1 MALGRSLEDF
11 QALLEIDED
20 LKDTVRLISDTPSQ
34 EVVNDDNPNMTDSPS
49 LKFDDVNVDDL
60 KVADSKSLAADL
72 ALTDLQSIKSTE
84 SELEADS
91 VNIKFHDI

>member
-1 MALGRSLEDF
+1 MELGKSLEDF

-20 LKDTVRLISDTPSQ
+20 LKDTVRLVSDTQ

-49 LKFDDVNVDDL
+49 LMFDDVNVDDL
-60 KVADSKSLAADL
+60 KAADSESPAADL

-84 SELEADS
+84 SKLEADS

>member
-1 MALGRSLEDF
+1 MALGKSLEDF

-20 LKDTVRLISDTPSQ
+20 LKDTVRLVSDTQ

-49 LKFDDVNVDDL
+49 LKFDDVMVDDL
-60 KVADSKSLAADL
+60 KAADSKSPAADL
-72 ALTDLQSIKSTE
+72 ALTDLQSMTSTE
-84 SELEADS
+84 SKLEADS

>member
-1 MALGRSLEDF
+1 MGLGKSLEDF

-20 LKDTVRLISDTPSQ
+20 LKDTVRLVSDTQ
-34 EVVNDDNPNMTDSPS
+34 EVVNDDNPNMTNSPS

-60 KVADSKSLAADL
+60 KEADSSPAADL

-84 SELEADS
+84 SKLEADS
-91 VNIKFHDI
+91 VNMS

>member
-1 MALGRSLEDF
+1 MALGKSLEDF

-20 LKDTVRLISDTPSQ
+20 LKDTVRLVSDTQ
-34 EVVNDDNPNMTDSPS
+34 EVVNDDNPNMTNSPS

-60 KVADSKSLAADL
+60 KEADSSPAADL
-72 ALTDLQSIKSTE
+72 ALTDLQSMTSTE
-84 SELEADS
+84 SKLEADS

>member
-1 MALGRSLEDF
+1 MGLGKSLEDF

-20 LKDTVRLISDTPSQ
+20 LKDTVRLVSDSHSQ
-34 EVVNDDNPNMTDSPS
+34 EVVNDDNPNMTNSPS
-49 LKFDDVNVDDL
+49 LKFDDVKVDDL
-60 KVADSKSLAADL
+60 KAADSKSPAADL

-84 SELEADS
+84 SKLEADS

>member
-1 MALGRSLEDF
+1 MGLGKSLEDF

-20 LKDTVRLISDTPSQ
+20 LKDTVRLVSDTQ
-34 EVVNDDNPNMTDSPS
+34 EVVNDDNPNMTNSPS

-60 KVADSKSLAADL
+60 NVADSKSPAADL

-84 SELEADS
+84 SKLEADS

>member
-1 MALGRSLEDF
+1 MELDKSLEDF
-11 QALLEIDED
+11 KALMEIDED
-20 LKDTVRLISDTPSQ
+20 LKDTVRLVSDTQ
-34 EVVNDDNPNMTDSPS
+34 EVVNDDNPNMTNSPS

-60 KVADSKSLAADL
+60 KKADSKSRAADL

-84 SELEADS
+84 SKLEADS

>member
-1 MALGRSLEDF
+1 MALGKSLEDF

-20 LKDTVRLISDTPSQ
+20 LKDTARLISDTQ

-60 KVADSKSLAADL
+60 KAADSSPAADL

-84 SELEADS
+84 RELEADS

>member
-1 MALGRSLEDF
+1 MALGKSQEDF

-20 LKDTVRLISDTPSQ
+20 LKDTARLISDTQ

-60 KVADSKSLAADL
+60 KAADSKSPAADL

-84 SELEADS
+84 RELEADS

>member
-1 MALGRSLEDF
+1 MGLGKSLEDF

-20 LKDTVRLISDTPSQ
+20 LKDTVRLVSDTQ

-60 KVADSKSLAADL
+60 KEADSSPAADL

-84 SELEADS
+84 RELEADS

>member
-1 MALGRSLEDF
+1 MALGKSLEDF
-11 QALLEIDED
+11 QALMEIDED
-20 LKDTVRLISDTPSQ
+20 LKDTARLISDTQ
-34 EVVNDDNPNMTDSPS
+34 EVVNDDNPDMTDSPS

-84 SELEADS
+84 SKLEADS

>member
-1 MALGRSLEDF
+1 MALGKSLEDF

-20 LKDTVRLISDTPSQ
+20 PKDTVRLMSDTQ
-34 EVVNDDNPNMTDSPS
+34 EVVNDDNPNMTNSPS
-49 LKFDDVNVDDL
+49 LKFDDVKVDDL
-60 KVADSKSLAADL
+60 KAADSKSPAADL

-84 SELEADS
+84 SKLEADS

>member
-1 MALGRSLEDF
+1 MALGKSLEDF

-20 LKDTVRLISDTPSQ
+20 LKDTAHLISDTQ

-49 LKFDDVNVDDL
+49 LKFDDVMVDDL
-60 KVADSKSLAADL
+60 KVADSKSPETDL

-84 SELEADS
+84 SKLEADS

>member
-1 MALGRSLEDF
+1 MALGKSLEDF

-34 EVVNDDNPNMTDSPS
+34 EVVNDDNPNMTNSPS

-84 SELEADS
+84 SKLEADS

>member
-1 MALGRSLEDF
+1 MALGKSLEDF

-20 LKDTVRLISDTPSQ
+20 LKDTVRLVSDTQ

-60 KVADSKSLAADL
+60 KKADFKSPAADL

-84 SELEADS
+84 SKLEADS

>member
-1 MALGRSLEDF
+1 MELDKSLEDF
-11 QALLEIDED
+11 KALMEIDED
-20 LKDTVRLISDTPSQ
+20 LKDTVRLVSDTQ
-34 EVVNDDNPNMTDSPS
+34 EVVNDDNPNMTNSPS

-60 KVADSKSLAADL
+60 NVADSKSPAADL

-84 SELEADS
+84 SKLEADS

>member
-1 MALGRSLEDF
+1 MALGKSLEDF

-20 LKDTVRLISDTPSQ
+20 LKDTVRLVSDSHSQ
-34 EVVNDDNPNMTDSPS
+34 EVVNDDNPNMTNSPS
-49 LKFDDVNVDDL
+49 LKFDDVKVDDL
-60 KVADSKSLAADL
+60 KVADSSPAADL

-84 SELEADS
+84 SKLEADS